1 MAVTPEPER
10 LPDGRVRVP
19 WADPSDRIRA
29 VVPLVR
35 REGELKVPSD
45 RRGRL
50 KSDRLRFVAVEPM
63 ARTVES
69 VPITEADWAWVLGAS
84 RRAWGTV
91 LTRWMDAETAREVT
105 HSLVE
110 AGVVELDVRMKQP
123 GRVDYEPVAWMLT
136 PAWEEARRHR
146 DHERAADRD
155 SLRTR
160 ARERAEQVG
169 ALDPG
174 MAAALGDPAT
184 QGTPLAVLVAAADDL
199 LDGVMHDG
207 PRAFSQVHFGHTKA
221 RDDAPSIL
229 RAAGVSEATIGL
241 LGLARFPYIG
251 LGGALVVP
259 GVDLSKFGGPMR
271 LRASGVDG
279 WGIALADDARAV
291 VLVENLQ
298 AAEAVCELFP
308 DVAVVWFAGQPA
320 DAVLRVCAE
329 VARSAARADL
339 PILIAPDADL
349 GGVYITRLIAAVMP
363 ADANVIVVD
372 AGTVAPATMRPFSQ
386 RTLDALA
393 ELSIESSRLV
403 ATFAQAV
410 LDRGRPVEQEAAIR
424 QAIRET
430 LRNE

>member
-1 MAVTPEPER
+1 MTPELER
-10 LPDGRVRVP
+10 LADGRVRVP

-50 KSDRLRFVAVEPM
+50 KSNRLRFVAVEPV
-63 ARTVES
+63 ARAVEN
-69 VPITEADWAWVLGAS
+69 VPITESDWAWVLGAS

-91 LTRWMDAETAREVT
+91 LDRWADAGTAREVT

-110 AGVVELDVRMKQP
+110 AGVVELDVRMKQS

-136 PAWEEARRHR
+136 PAWEQTRRDR
-146 DHERAADRD
+146 DHERAADRE

-160 ARERAEQVG
+160 ARDLAEQVG

-174 MAAALGDPAT
+174 LAAAMVDPAT
-184 QGTPLAVLVAAADDL
+184 QRASLAVLVAVADDL
-199 LDGVMHDG
+199 LDGVTHDG

-221 RDDAPSIL
+221 RDDAPSVL
-229 RAAGVSEATIGL
+229 RSAGVSEATIRL

-259 GVDLSKFGGPMR
+259 GLELSKFGGPVR
-271 LRASGVDG
+271 LRASGVDA
-279 WGIALADDARAV
+279 WGIALADGARAV

-298 AAEAVCELFP
+298 AAEAVCDLFP

-349 GGVYITRLIAAVMP
+349 GGVYITRLIVAVMP
-363 ADANVIVVD
+363 QAANVIIVD
-372 AGTVAPATMRPFSQ
+372 AGAVAPATMGPFSQ
-386 RTLDALA
+386 RTLNALA
-393 ELSIESSRLV
+393 ELSTEPSSLV
-403 ATFAQAV
+403 AAFAQAV
-410 LDRGRPVEQEAAIR
+410 RDRGRPVEQEAAIR

-430 LRNE
+430 LRTE

>member
-1 MAVTPEPER
+1 MNPELER
-10 LPDGRVRVP
+10 LADGRVRVP

-35 REGELKVPSD
+35 RDGELKVPSD

-63 ARTVES
+63 AREVEN
-69 VPITEADWAWVLGAS
+69 VPITESDWAWVLGAS

-91 LTRWMDAETAREVT
+91 LDRWADAEAARDVT

-110 AGVVELDVRMKQP
+110 AGVIELDVRMKQP

-136 PAWEEARRHR
+136 PAWEQTRRER
-146 DHERAADRD
+146 DHDRAADRE

-160 ARERAEQVG
+160 ARQIAEQVG

-174 MAAALGDPAT
+174 MAAALRDPAT
-184 QGTPLAVLVAAADDL
+184 QGTPLLVLVAAADDL
-199 LDGVMHDG
+199 LDGVTHDG

-229 RAAGVSEATIGL
+229 RAAGVSETTIGL
-241 LGLARFPYIG
+241 LGLTRSPYIG

-259 GVDLSKFGGPMR
+259 GLELSKFGGPVR
-271 LRASGVDG
+271 IRASGVDG

-298 AAEAVCELFP
+298 AAEAVCDQFP
-308 DVAVVWFAGQPA
+308 DIAIVWFAGQPA
-320 DAVLRVCAE
+320 EAVLRVCAE
-329 VARSAARADL
+329 VARSAAHADL

-349 GGVYITRLIAAVMP
+349 GGVYITRLIVTVMP
-363 ADANVIVVD
+363 PAANVIVVD
-372 AGTVAPATMRPFSQ
+372 AGAVAPATMRSFSA
-386 RTLDALA
+386 RTLDALQ
-393 ELSIESSRLV
+393 ELSNESSRLV

-410 LDRGRPVEQEAAIR
+410 RDRGRPVEQEAAIR
-424 QAIRET
+424 QAIREA
-430 LRNE
+430 LQR